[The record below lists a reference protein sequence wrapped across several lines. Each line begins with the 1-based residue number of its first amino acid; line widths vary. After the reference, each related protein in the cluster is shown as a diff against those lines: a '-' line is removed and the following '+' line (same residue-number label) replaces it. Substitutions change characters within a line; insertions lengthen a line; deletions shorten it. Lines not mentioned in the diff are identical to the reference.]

1 VESFRLR
8 QIAAPKREFLAPA
21 LAAGVRT
28 LARLSDPALSAGARW
43 FFFRAWRRFQ
53 KAVRNPRAVQEARLR
68 RILRRAAG
76 TAFGRE
82 HGFARLGSLDDY
94 RARIPIRR
102 YEDFEPYL
110 QRMLNGEE
118 NVLVPGRPFYFAR
131 SSGTTGPAKFIPVT
145 HAYLS
150 EFLTPQRVFVRQ
162 IMQTFPGCLRGRL
175 LALHNPGIEGFTP
188 GGTPYGPLTAALR
201 FGASRL
207 GVSPVRGPFSASPR
221 TVFLLENFDLKYYIL
236 LRLAAQERISLA
248 AALNPS
254 TLVLLG
260 KLLNTHADALARD
273 LETGGMRDLERVPE
287 PIRTHVRRLLRKH
300 PEAARRIRDSR
311 EKRGHVAATDL
322 WPTIAGLLCWKGGN
336 APLYLRQLETW
347 YPGRIAMDFGF
358 LASEGSFSIPLSPE
372 GARGVTAVTGHLI
385 EFVPEKEMENGRHA
399 RTYLADELE
408 TGARYRVLVTG
419 SHGLYRYD
427 LNDVVEC
434 VGYHAKT
441 AEIAFLHKG
450 GNMANL
456 TGEKIGES
464 HAVAAARRAEER
476 TGLSFA
482 GFCLGYEGS
491 DPPRY
496 VFGVELQEAIPEN
509 QSRRLLHACEVSLRE
524 SNIEYAAKRDSL
536 RLGDPRLVLLRPG
549 ALERDRRRRVS
560 AGAPDAQVKTRTLLH
575 DMRDLERREGIA

>member
-1 VESFRLR
+1 
-8 QIAAPKREFLAPA
+8 
-21 LAAGVRT
+21 
-28 LARLSDPALSAGARW
+28 
-43 FFFRAWRRFQ
+43 
-53 KAVRNPRAVQEARLR
+53 
-68 RILRRAAG
+68 
-76 TAFGRE
+76 
-82 HGFARLGSLDDY
+82 
-94 RARIPIRR
+94 
-102 YEDFEPYL
+102 
-110 QRMLNGEE
+110 
-118 NVLVPGRPFYFAR
+118 
-131 SSGTTGPAKFIPVT
+131 
-145 HAYLS
+145 
-150 EFLTPQRVFVRQ
+150 
-162 IMQTFPGCLRGRL
+162 
-175 LALHNPGIEGFTP
+175 
-188 GGTPYGPLTAALR
+188 
-201 FGASRL
+201 
-207 GVSPVRGPFSASPR
+207 
-221 TVFLLENFDLKYYIL
+221 
-236 LRLAAQERISLA
+236 
-248 AALNPS
+248 
-254 TLVLLG
+254 
-260 KLLNTHADALARD
+260 
-273 LETGGMRDLERVPE
+273 MRDLERVPE

-385 EFVPEKEMENGRHA
+385 EFVPEKEMENGRPA

-549 ALERDRRRRVS
+549 ALETYRRRRVS

-575 DMRDLERREGIA
+575 DMRDLERREGPISDCLLADWYERIFLRADTNDILDVRPAVEKERLFRQKAEVWGQFGYSDDHLERMKSQSFWDAEYARIPEIDEACLRRRGSS